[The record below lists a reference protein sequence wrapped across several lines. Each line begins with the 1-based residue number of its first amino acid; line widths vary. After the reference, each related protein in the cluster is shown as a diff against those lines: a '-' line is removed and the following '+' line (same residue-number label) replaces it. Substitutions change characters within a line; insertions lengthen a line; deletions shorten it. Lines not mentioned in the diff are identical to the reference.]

1 MCSRVLHRLTSPGP
15 FATHPPRN
23 IVMALSPISRPVGSL
38 SAPSLPARTELSS
51 QAIPPRAKESSVQS
65 LFQKDG
71 FESSGGLKSAEGL
84 QQLVKMLAAQVQS
97 LGELAQALG
106 GDKGGPGKLGDS
118 APLGRVGGVR
128 NPGSMGE
135 GAPRMGGLA
144 DQAVAGAQPAGLDSF
159 GGIPDLGGEGSQF
172 GGVPDL
178 GGEGSQFGGV
188 PDLGGEG
195 SQFGGVPDLGGEGSQ
210 FGGVPDLGA
219 ETGIPDSMLP
229 PMPGA
234 PVPQQKALASTPT
247 EQPAA
252 GATPVDA
259 SQKAA
264 QPNGVKKDGN
274 TLTLN
279 NDGDKPMTVNF
290 TPNAGEKA
298 VDSVTLQPGE
308 SRTVKFP
315 EGWSGNFRS
324 DAGDGKNATLGEVKF
339 NGGMGQTYYD
349 VSYIEGH
356 NTAMTMQPESGGRK
370 SGTLDNLLS
379 SAPDAVKAKGPDG
392 SAYGIKKTT
401 TSDVQDSSVVDFFR
415 KHVGADQG
423 YVIPKD
429 DASTLGS
436 GDSNLVVHLKNLT

>member
-1 MCSRVLHRLTSPGP
+1 
-15 FATHPPRN
+15 
-23 IVMALSPISRPVGSL
+23 MALSPLSRPVGSF
-38 SAPSLPARTELSS
+38 SASTVSPRSELSS
-51 QAIPPRAKESSVQS
+51 AAIPPRPQTSSAPS

-71 FESSGGLKSAEGL
+71 FESAGGLKSAEGL
-84 QQLVKMLAAQVQS
+84 QQLVKMLASQVQV

-106 GDKGGPGKLGDS
+106 ADKGGPGKLGEMG
-118 APLGRVGGVR
+118 AQPRVGGVR
-128 NPGSMGE
+128 SPGVQGE
-135 GAPRMGGLA
+135 GAPSLGGLEGP
-144 DQAVAGAQPAGLDSF
+144 QKAGLSSF
-159 GGIPDLGGEGSQF
+159 G
-172 GGVPDL
+172 
-178 GGEGSQFGGV
+178 
-188 PDLGGEG
+188 
-195 SQFGGVPDLGGEGSQ
+195 
-210 FGGVPDLGA
+210 GGVPDLGA
-219 ETGIPDSMLP
+219 EGASFGGGVPDLGSSFDPGLSELGPEVIGVPDLGGETSIPDSMLP

-234 PVPQQKALASTPT
+234 PASSQKALASAPA
-247 EQPAA
+247 EQPAQ
-252 GATPVDA
+252 GATPVDS

-308 SRTVKFP
+308 NRTVKFP
-315 EGWSGNFRS
+315 EGWSGNFRT
-324 DAGDGKNATLGEVKF
+324 DTGDGKNATLGEVKF
-339 NGGMGQTYYD
+339 NGGHGQTYYD

-356 NTAMTMQPESGGRK
+356 NTAMTMAPQSGGRK
-370 SGTLDNLLS
+370 SGTLDNLLA

-401 TSDVQDSSVVDFFR
+401 TSDVQDPSVVDFFR

-436 GDSNLVVHLKNLT
+436 SDSNLVVHLKNLT

>member
-1 MCSRVLHRLTSPGP
+1 
-15 FATHPPRN
+15 
-23 IVMALSPISRPVGSL
+23 MALSPISRPVGSL

-51 QAIPPRAKESSVQS
+51 QAIPPRTKESSVQS

-144 DQAVAGAQPAGLDSF
+144 DQAVAGAPPAGLDSF

-178 GGEGSQFGGV
+178 GGEGA
-188 PDLGGEG
+188 
-195 SQFGGVPDLGGEGSQ
+195 Q

-252 GATPVDA
+252 GATAVDA

-356 NTAMTMQPESGGRK
+356 NTSMTMQPESGGRK